1 MKRGPISTGTA
12 TVCAIGIATVL
23 IIGVS
28 AVLLLVPG
36 EGAPD
41 AGPALTLSALP
52 VEVVAGYGDGGSAE
66 APVIR
71 ISGTQNAINLTTCR
85 IYLIDPKGALYEVET
100 AILRNATLS
109 EGMTAYVF
117 HLPVDDLPT
126 ASGYWITDEPEMVF
140 SAAYHPGVHPFSPGG
155 QWRLVVYDPG
165 SMKNRVDQVLQIT

>member
-12 TVCAIGIATVL
+12 TVCAIGIAAVL
-23 IIGVS
+23 TIAVS

-41 AGPALTLSALP
+41 TGAAQTLSALP
-52 VEVVAGYGDGGSAE
+52 VEVVAGYRDGGSAD

-71 ISGTQNAINLTTCR
+71 ISGTQNAINLTACR
-85 IYLIDPKGALYEVET
+85 VYLIDPKGALYEVET

-117 HLPVDDLPT
+117 HSPWTTCRRHRATGSPT
-126 ASGYWITDEPEMVF
+126 SRRWSFRPLTTQGSTRSPPAGSG
-140 SAAYHPGVHPFSPGG
+140 
-155 QWRLVVYDPG
+155 G
-165 SMKNRVDQVLQIT
+165 SSSTIQAR